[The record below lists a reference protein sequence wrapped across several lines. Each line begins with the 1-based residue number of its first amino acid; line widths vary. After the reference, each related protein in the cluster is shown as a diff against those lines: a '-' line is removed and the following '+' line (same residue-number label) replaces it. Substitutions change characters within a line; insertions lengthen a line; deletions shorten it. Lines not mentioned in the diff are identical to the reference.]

1 MCALAVC
8 LMKLVITLNEIPRE
22 RSCDISENGHSI
34 PSGVWAMKPAG
45 SFKVECK
52 VKWLKNELFQ
62 VVIEGAVTTMRHHNP
77 DRLRAALAS
86 PRVTKFEIH
95 PKYELLRIHLK
106 DGGIPL
112 RFYMTSGQLEPCAL
126 GSYVWTVR
134 KRKLSDD
141 QLEYWE

>member
-1 MCALAVC
+1 MCAPAVY
-8 LMKLVITLNEIPRE
+8 LTRWVITLNEIPRE

-77 DRLRAALAS
+77 HRLKAVLES
-86 PRVTKFEIH
+86 GRVQKVEMH
-95 PKYELLRIHLK
+95 PKYELLMVRLK
-106 DGGIPL
+106 GSKYAL
-112 RFYMTSGQLEPCAL
+112 RFYMTSGLLEPCSL
-126 GSYVWTVR
+126 GRYVWTVR
-134 KRKLSDD
+134 KRKLADAYLD
-141 QLEYWE
+141 YWE